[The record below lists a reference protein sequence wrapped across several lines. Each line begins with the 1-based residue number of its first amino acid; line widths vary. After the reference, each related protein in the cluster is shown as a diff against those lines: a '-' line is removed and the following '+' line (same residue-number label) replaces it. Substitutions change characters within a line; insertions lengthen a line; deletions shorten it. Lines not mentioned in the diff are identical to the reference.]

1 MFKRFLSWLLRS
13 KILNNKEYQE
23 IQDTQARLQKQMQ
36 DTEQR
41 LTQDVEL
48 WKSAYGDAR
57 KLLGQS
63 LQNQIFG
70 PIPELDEAEKKLQEA
85 IDSLQGQYRAMFD
98 KWDAAVAANVGMKN
112 AADALDARMKGAVP
126 QPTAPTA
133 PAAPPT
139 ADTPKSPNAT
149 G

>member
-13 KILNNKEYQE
+13 KILSNKEYQE
-23 IQDTQARLQKQMQ
+23 IQDNQARLQKQMQ

-63 LQNQIFG
+63 LQNQVFG
-70 PIPELDEAEKKLQEA
+70 PMPELDEAEKKLQEA
-85 IDSLQGQYRAMFD
+85 IDGLQGQYRAVFD
-98 KWDAAVAANVGMKN
+98 KWDAAVAANAGMKN
-112 AADALDARMKGAVP
+112 ATDALDARVKGAVP
-126 QPTAPTA
+126 EPTA
-133 PAAPPT
+133 PAAPPA
-139 ADTPKSPNAT
+139 ADAPKSPNAT